1 MRNLGPDEHRRPV
14 ARRHL
19 KRVLLLVPQGAEVY
33 ETAAF
38 FDVLGWARH
47 EASLPIE
54 VVTVGLQ
61 REVVCTF
68 GLRLVVDA
76 LMDEIEAED
85 FDALALPGGFEEA
98 GYYGDGCDSR
108 VSELIRGFDE
118 RHRPIACICTG
129 ALPVAHSGVLEG
141 RRATTYGRAGSR
153 RRRQLASYGVTV
165 EDGPVV
171 SDANII
177 SSTGP
182 GTAVDVALRLV
193 EALTSREEADRVRL
207 LMGF

>member
-1 MRNLGPDEHRRPV
+1 M
-14 ARRHL
+14 
-19 KRVLLLVPQGAEVY
+19 KRVLLLVPHGAEVY

-47 EASLPIE
+47 EAALPIE

-68 GLRLVVDA
+68 GLRLLVDA
-76 LMDEIEAED
+76 LLDEIDPGD

-98 GYYGDGCDSR
+98 GYYGDGYDAR
-108 VSELIRGFDE
+108 VSELIRRFDE
-118 RHRPIACICTG
+118 RGRTIACICTG

-153 RRRQLASYGVTV
+153 RRHQLASYGVIV
-165 EDGPVV
+165 EEGPVV
-171 SDANII
+171 SDTNIV

-182 GTAVDVALRLV
+182 GTAVAVALRLV
-193 EALTSREEADRVRL
+193 EVLTSREDADRVRF

>member
-1 MRNLGPDEHRRPV
+1 M
-14 ARRHL
+14 
-19 KRVLLLVPQGAEVY
+19 KRVLLLVPNGAEVY

-47 EASLPIE
+47 EASLPRE

-61 REVVCTF
+61 REVVCSF
-68 GLRLVVDA
+68 GLRLVVDV
-76 LMDEIEAED
+76 LIDEIDPEN
-85 FDALALPGGFEEA
+85 FDALAVPGGFEEA
-98 GYYGDGCDSR
+98 GYYGDGYDAR
-108 VSELIRGFDE
+108 VSELIREFDE
-118 RHRPIACICTG
+118 RRRTIACICTG

-141 RRATTYGRAGSR
+141 RRATTYGLDGSTR
-153 RRRQLASYGVTV
+153 RHQLASYGVTV

-193 EALTSREEADRVRL
+193 ETLSGREDADRVRR